1 MNKLIIVLIIVFLA
15 IFYVYTFLKIRKNK
29 KKKEEVS
36 ERSGIVLKDEAQKED
51 LLLYDY
57 IERDKLHKII
67 QEELHPNDNVNE
79 QVKLRKFEF

>member
-29 KKKEEVS
+29 KKKEEAS
-36 ERSGIVLKDEAQKED
+36 EKSGIVLKDEAQKED

>member
-1 MNKLIIVLIIVFLA
+1 MNKLIIVLILVFLA

-29 KKKEEVS
+29 KKKEEAS

>member
-29 KKKEEVS
+29 KKKEEAS

>member
-29 KKKEEVS
+29 KKIEEAS
-36 ERSGIVLKDEAQKED
+36 ERSCIVLKDEAQKED